1 MSTHHKVFKIVLV
14 TGVLAL
20 LTAISQWNEHCRMN
34 KLERALIHLQEN
46 DMVQDSVL
54 LQVQAKDRIDSVVW
68 IYEHS
73 EITDTN
79 R

>member
-1 MSTHHKVFKIVLV
+1 MSTHHKIFKVVLI
-14 TGVLAL
+14 TGTMAL
-20 LTAISQWNEHCRMN
+20 LTAISQWNEHYRMN

-54 LQVQAKDRIDSVVW
+54 LQIQANDRVDSIVG

-73 EITDTN
+73 KI